1 MSGLVELARFERP
14 YQADLARLFIESY
27 GLTAV
32 AFDTENQGY
41 SDGAIVGV
49 RLMGWRKSWRKRA
62 PRSPNTKARGGARSA
77 SDRRRRR

>member
-14 YQADLARLFIESY
+14 YQADLARLFIESH

-32 AFDTENQGY
+32 VFDTENQGY

-49 RLMGWRKSWRKRA
+49 RLMVLEEELEEARA
-62 PRSPNTKARGGARSA
+62 ALAEYRG
-77 SDRRRRR
+77 

>member
-14 YQADLARLFIESY
+14 YQADLARLFIESH

-32 AFDTENQGY
+32 VFDTENQGY

-49 RLMGWRKSWRKRA
+49 RLMVLEEELE
-62 PRSPNTKARGGARSA
+62 KARVAMAEYSG
-77 SDRRRRR
+77 

>member
-32 AFDTENQGY
+32 VFDTENQGY

-49 RLMGWRKSWRKRA
+49 RLMVLEEELEEARA
-62 PRSPNTKARGGARSA
+62 ALAEYSG
-77 SDRRRRR
+77 

>member
-1 MSGLVELARFERP
+1 VSGLVELARFERP

-32 AFDTENQGY
+32 GFDTENQGY

-49 RLMGWRKSWRKRA
+49 RLMVLEEELEEARA
-62 PRSPNTKARGGARSA
+62 ALAEYSG
-77 SDRRRRR
+77 

>member
-32 AFDTENQGY
+32 VFDTENQGY

-49 RLMGWRKSWRKRA
+49 RLMVLEEELEEASAALIEYRA
-62 PRSPNTKARGGARSA
+62 
-77 SDRRRRR
+77 

>member
-32 AFDTENQGY
+32 VFDTENQGY

-49 RLMGWRKSWRKRA
+49 RLMVLEEELDEARA
-62 PRSPNTKARGGARSA
+62 AFAEYGL
-77 SDRRRRR
+77 

>member
-32 AFDTENQGY
+32 VFDTENQGY
-41 SDGAIVGV
+41 SDGAIIGV
-49 RLMGWRKSWRKRA
+49 RLMVLEEELEEARA
-62 PRSPNTKARGGARSA
+62 ALAEYSL
-77 SDRRRRR
+77 

>member
-32 AFDTENQGY
+32 VFDTENQGY

-49 RLMGWRKSWRKRA
+49 RLMVLEEELDEARA
-62 PRSPNTKARGGARSA
+62 AFAEYGR
-77 SDRRRRR
+77 

>member
-14 YQADLARLFIESY
+14 YQADLARLFIESH

-32 AFDTENQGY
+32 VFDTENQGY

-49 RLMGWRKSWRKRA
+49 RLMVLEEELEE
-62 PRSPNTKARGGARSA
+62 ARSA
-77 SDRRRRR
+77 LADYSG

>member
-32 AFDTENQGY
+32 VFDTENQGY

-49 RLMGWRKSWRKRA
+49 RLMVLEEELEE
-62 PRSPNTKARGGARSA
+62 ARTALTEYRG
-77 SDRRRRR
+77 

>member
-1 MSGLVELARFERP
+1 MSGLVEIARFERP

-32 AFDTENQGY
+32 VFDTENQGY

-49 RLMGWRKSWRKRA
+49 RLMVLEEELEEARA
-62 PRSPNTKARGGARSA
+62 ALAEYRG
-77 SDRRRRR
+77 

>member
-32 AFDTENQGY
+32 VFDTANQGY

-49 RLMGWRKSWRKRA
+49 RLMVLEEELEEARA
-62 PRSPNTKARGGARSA
+62 AFAEYGR
-77 SDRRRRR
+77 

>member
-32 AFDTENQGY
+32 VFDTENQGY
-41 SDGAIVGV
+41 SDGAIIGV
-49 RLMGWRKSWRKRA
+49 RLMVLEEELEEARA
-62 PRSPNTKARGGARSA
+62 ALGEYRP
-77 SDRRRRR
+77 

>member
-14 YQADLARLFIESY
+14 YQAELARLFIESY

-32 AFDTENQGY
+32 VFDTENQGY

-49 RLMGWRKSWRKRA
+49 RLMVLEEELEEARA
-62 PRSPNTKARGGARSA
+62 ALAEYTG
-77 SDRRRRR
+77 

>member
-1 MSGLVELARFERP
+1 VSGLVELARFERP

-32 AFDTENQGY
+32 VFDTESQGY

-49 RLMGWRKSWRKRA
+49 RLMVLEEELEEARA
-62 PRSPNTKARGGARSA
+62 ALADYGG
-77 SDRRRRR
+77 

>member
-1 MSGLVELARFERP
+1 VSGLVELARFERP

-32 AFDTENQGY
+32 VFDTENQGY

-49 RLMGWRKSWRKRA
+49 RLMVLDEELEEARA
-62 PRSPNTKARGGARSA
+62 ALAEY
-77 SDRRRRR
+77 DR

>member
-1 MSGLVELARFERP
+1 VSGLVELARFERP

-32 AFDTENQGY
+32 VFDTENQGY

-49 RLMGWRKSWRKRA
+49 RLMVPEEELEEARA
-62 PRSPNTKARGGARSA
+62 AFAEYGR
-77 SDRRRRR
+77 

>member
-14 YQADLARLFIESY
+14 YQADLARSFIESY

-32 AFDTENQGY
+32 VFDTENQGY

-49 RLMGWRKSWRKRA
+49 RLMVLEEELEEARA
-62 PRSPNTKARGGARSA
+62 AFAEYGR
-77 SDRRRRR
+77 

>member
-32 AFDTENQGY
+32 VFDTENQGY

-49 RLMGWRKSWRKRA
+49 RLMVLEEELEEARA
-62 PRSPNTKARGGARSA
+62 AFAEY
-77 SDRRRRR
+77 DR

>member
-32 AFDTENQGY
+32 VFDTENQGY

-49 RLMGWRKSWRKRA
+49 RLMVLDEELEEARA
-62 PRSPNTKARGGARSA
+62 AFAEYGR
-77 SDRRRRR
+77 

>member
-1 MSGLVELARFERP
+1 VSGLVELARFERP

-32 AFDTENQGY
+32 VFDTENQGY

-49 RLMGWRKSWRKRA
+49 RLMVLEEELEEARA
-62 PRSPNTKARGGARSA
+62 ALIEYRA
-77 SDRRRRR
+77 

>member
-32 AFDTENQGY
+32 VFDTENQGY
-41 SDGAIVGV
+41 SDGAIIGV
-49 RLMGWRKSWRKRA
+49 RLMVLQEELEEARA
-62 PRSPNTKARGGARSA
+62 ALAEYGP
-77 SDRRRRR
+77 

>member
-32 AFDTENQGY
+32 VFDTENQGY

-49 RLMGWRKSWRKRA
+49 RLMVLEEELEEARA
-62 PRSPNTKARGGARSA
+62 ALIEYRA
-77 SDRRRRR
+77 